1 MNTLI
6 GWTYYVPHEFT
17 HRDRATASMDQCAE
31 AKHDTAN
38 GLPVQLVAERLVP
51 ELRSSGASCRFTGF
65 PLVTGHAA
73 QVTDFDFSPFNSQM
87 LATGS
92 EDCMVKLW
100 NVPSVEE
107 LDNNLRLSQSVLDL
121 GPVRVS

>member
-1 MNTLI
+1 MYVCILVIGVGTLA
-6 GWTYYVPHEFT
+6 VLPLN
-17 HRDRATASMDQCAE
+17 AS
-31 AKHDTAN
+31 
-38 GLPVQLVAERLVP
+38 G
-51 ELRSSGASCRFTGF
+51 RFTGF